1 MIQNRLPH
9 DHGQTI
15 EHELECMP
23 SVENFQTVA
32 DIFKHLGDG
41 SRTPSSRCLR
51 KTHNMPFY
59 LKYSVKNALSFS
71 NGMMSI

>member
-15 EHELECMP
+15 EHELEYMP

-32 DIFKHLGDG
+32 IF
-41 SRTPSSRCLR
+41 SSSWGMAAVFAFFGCFATVR
-51 KTHNMPFY
+51 N
-59 LKYSVKNALSFS
+59 VLSIFRPW
-71 NGMMSI
+71 